1 MKTML
6 WALFAIQLAT
16 SEVSCFGKIDFIYVI
31 VIDNDFSWR
40 RDLYLYTVVIF
51 LYNPT
56 IQNVFPYLS
65 NESESFYKIDY

>member
-16 SEVSCFGKIDFIYVI
+16 SEVSCFGKINFIYVI
-31 VIDNDFSWR
+31 VIDNEFLGGEGVSIPLYCLDFF
-40 RDLYLYTVVIF
+40 V
-51 LYNPT
+51 YNPT

-65 NESESFYKIDY
+65 NESESFL